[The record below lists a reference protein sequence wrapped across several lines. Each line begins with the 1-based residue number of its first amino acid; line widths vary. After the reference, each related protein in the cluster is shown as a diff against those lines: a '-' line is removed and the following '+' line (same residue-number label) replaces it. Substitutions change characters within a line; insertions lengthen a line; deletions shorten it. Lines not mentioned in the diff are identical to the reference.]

1 MRRLPWVTFTI
12 MAVCLLA
19 LLATNGSVGE
29 AEQRGEAA
37 RTRLAEALARWI
49 EQPYLRLDSRVVSKL
64 EPSRRGEVQRLQE
77 LASLAPIEL
86 SPQDVSAEQAEL
98 DAQIAAAL
106 AELSA
111 AEAAHPYLSY
121 GLRPGSIGARTLLT
135 HMFMHAGWLHL
146 LGNLFLFFMAAPA
159 LEDRWGRPLFG
170 AVYLTS
176 GLASGLFF
184 AALATDPNIPLVG
197 ASGAI
202 AGVLGAFLV
211 RLWSTKIR
219 LWYCLFFGFRFFQ
232 GTFESPAWVML
243 PLWFG
248 NELLQ
253 LWIKGLL
260 GQSGGVANEAHIGG
274 FLFGAAV
281 ALGIK
286 AARLDER
293 LESALEAKVTVQ
305 GNVAVAA
312 ALALREQGDLIGAT
326 QKLAALVKAS
336 PRDADAVDAYWD
348 ACVAQGCAGDAAHA
362 VLALAQRELS
372 ANAGTSAAQRFVE
385 VRGALPDYGFDAGF
399 VARLVPHLRELDRE
413 LALGAL
419 RWLAQPQRGPLAPSL
434 AQRVVDQAGELDAL
448 VAKQLARR
456 LAQTDL
462 PEAMRE
468 RFSALATALEAEAPD
483 PAPSAHSGVELAGG
497 EATPDWDHTAR
508 DFEADETAHE
518 STPYRGPELTEPEPG
533 LVEPEPELGESE
545 PRSAPEIAP
554 PGDDWDALKILDS
567 DSLITPAPRF
577 ASLKVTEATPLAL
590 SEAGVAL
597 ALDGGRKAQLAFA
610 KIDAVALA
618 AVRGLTA
625 KPVLVIDLLLGWRS
639 LASGELHC
647 VRLRSDRFDP
657 RKLASAP
664 DPLAALLAFVAQLVE
679 RSGATPLAAA
689 DPARAD
695 ALTPFA
701 DVATYEREVLE
712 VGA

>member
-1 MRRLPWVTFTI
+1 
-12 MAVCLLA
+12 
-19 LLATNGSVGE
+19 
-29 AEQRGEAA
+29 
-37 RTRLAEALARWI
+37 
-49 EQPYLRLDSRVVSKL
+49 
-64 EPSRRGEVQRLQE
+64 
-77 LASLAPIEL
+77 
-86 SPQDVSAEQAEL
+86 
-98 DAQIAAAL
+98 
-106 AELSA
+106 
-111 AEAAHPYLSY
+111 
-121 GLRPGSIGARTLLT
+121 
-135 HMFMHAGWLHL
+135 
-146 LGNLFLFFMAAPA
+146 
-159 LEDRWGRPLFG
+159 
-170 AVYLTS
+170 
-176 GLASGLFF
+176 
-184 AALATDPNIPLVG
+184 
-197 ASGAI
+197 
-202 AGVLGAFLV
+202 
-211 RLWSTKIR
+211 
-219 LWYCLFFGFRFFQ
+219 
-232 GTFESPAWVML
+232 ML

-253 LWIKGLL
+253 LWIKSLI

-305 GNVAVAA
+305 GNVAVAE
-312 ALALREQGDLIGAT
+312 ALALREQGDLTGAI

-362 VLALAQRELS
+362 ALALAQRELS
-372 ANAGTSAAQRFVE
+372 ANAGASAAQRFVE

-434 AQRVVDQAGELDAL
+434 AQRVVDQARELDAL

-462 PEAMRE
+462 PEGMRE
-468 RFSALATALEAEAPD
+468 RFSTLAIALEAEAPD
-483 PAPSAHSGVELAGG
+483 PAPGAPSGIELAGG

-508 DFEADETAHE
+508 DFEADATAHE
-518 STPYRGPELTEPEPG
+518 PTPDRAPELTES
-533 LVEPEPELGESE
+533 EPELVELE
-545 PRSAPEIAP
+545 PQSAPEIAS

-567 DSLITPAPRF
+567 NSVSTPAPRF
-577 ASLKVTEATPLAL
+577 ASLKLTEATPLAI
-590 SEAGVAL
+590 SETGIAL

-639 LASGELHC
+639 LAGGELRC

-657 RKLASAP
+657 RTLASAP
-664 DPLAALLAFVAQLVE
+664 DPLMALRAFVAQLVE

-701 DVATYEREVLE
+701 DVATYELEVLE
-712 VGA
+712 VGV